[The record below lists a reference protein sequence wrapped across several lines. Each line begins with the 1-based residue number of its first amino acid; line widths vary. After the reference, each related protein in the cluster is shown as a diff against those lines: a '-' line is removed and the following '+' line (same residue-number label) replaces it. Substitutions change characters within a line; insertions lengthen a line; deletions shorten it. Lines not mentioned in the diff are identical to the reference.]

1 MGKDFVLVFTTSEAF
16 KAEIAKEILDDNDI
30 HYVVMNQQDS
40 VIPSI
45 GEIEIYV
52 HKDDLEL
59 ALDILKKLK
68 N

>member
-1 MGKDFVLVFTTSEAF
+1 METNFVLVFTTVEAF

-30 HYVVMNQQDS
+30 NCVVMNQQDS

-52 HKDDLEL
+52 HENDLEL

>member
-1 MGKDFVLVFTTSEAF
+1 METNFVLVFTTAEAF

-30 HYVVMNQQDS
+30 KCVVMNQQDS

-52 HKDDLEL
+52 HENDLEL

>member
-1 MGKDFVLVFTTSEAF
+1 MEKDFVLVFSTSENF
-16 KAEIAKEILDDNDI
+16 KAEIAKEILTDNDI
-30 HYVVMNQQDS
+30 NCVVLNQLNS

-45 GEIEIYV
+45 GEIEIFV
-52 HKDDLEL
+52 HKNDLEL

>member
-1 MGKDFVLVFTTSEAF
+1 METNFVLVFTTTEAF

-30 HYVVMNQQDS
+30 NCVVLNQQDS

-52 HKDDLEL
+52 HENDLEL

>member
-1 MGKDFVLVFTTSEAF
+1 MEQDFVLVFRTSDRF
-16 KAEIAKEILDDNDI
+16 QVEIAKEILEDNDVNC
-30 HYVVMNQQDS
+30 VVLNRQDS
-40 VIPSI
+40 AIPSI

-52 HKDDLEL
+52 HKNDLEL

>member
-1 MGKDFVLVFTTSEAF
+1 MEKDFILIFSTVDNF
-16 KAEIAKEILDDNDI
+16 KAEIAKEILTDND
-30 HYVVMNQQDS
+30 VNFVTMNQQDS

-52 HKDDLEL
+52 HENDLKL